1 MKSEIKKSQP
11 VCSYGSGITPSPLLI
26 TNFFCLII
34 LFRSRLWL
42 HQIIL
47 PYYASKMFWET
58 LYAWWKMYWG
68 LESFH
73 LWLQLYQFYWTDLWP
88 RYAKVFSS
96 SFANATTI
104 FKTLHSI
111 YFNFKG
117 IFLESSL
124 ICFQVEREFSEY
136 SGGNNNLLKKK

>member
-1 MKSEIKKSQP
+1 MIFNFKKIFLWWITKYFHEIRNKKSQP
-11 VCSYGSGITPSPLLI
+11 VCSYGSSITPSPLLI
-26 TNFFCLII
+26 TKFFFCLII

-73 LWLQLYQFYWTDLWP
+73 LWLQLYQFYWTNLWP
-88 RYAKVFSS
+88 RYAKF
-96 SFANATTI
+96 FFLFCKCNNY

-111 YFNFKG
+111 YFN
-117 IFLESSL
+117 L
-124 ICFQVEREFSEY
+124 REYFFWTPR
-136 SGGNNNLLKKK
+136 

>member
-11 VCSYGSGITPSPLLI
+11 VCSYGSSITPSPLLI

-88 RYAKVFSS
+88 RYAKVF
-96 SFANATTI
+96 FLLLQMQQLFLRHCI
-104 FKTLHSI
+104 QFISI
-111 YFNFKG
+111 LREF
-117 IFLESSL
+117 FLESSL
-124 ICFQVEREFSEY
+124 ICFQIEREFSEY